1 MQNMAYP
8 KRVTIYEVGPRDGL
22 QNEASPVATDIK
34 VALIDKLSASGIS
47 HIEAGSFVSPKW
59 VPQMAGSAEVMG
71 AISRQ
76 PGVAYWALTPN
87 LKGFDAALAANSDGA
102 AVFAAASESFS
113 QKNINCSIDESLER
127 FRPVLQAA
135 SAAAMP
141 VRAYISCALGCP
153 YEGAVEPGRVA
164 QLAEKLLAMG
174 CAEISLGDTI
184 GAGAPETARAML
196 EAVVGAVPLH
206 ALAVHF
212 HDTKGQA
219 VANVRVALEMGVSVV
234 DSAVGGLGGCPYAPG
249 AAGNVAT
256 EDILGLLDAL
266 GIESGV
272 DGLAVAEAGQ
282 YILAAL
288 NQRQGE
294 QP

>member
-1 MQNMAYP
+1 MAYP

-22 QNEASPVATDIK
+22 QNEASMVRNDIK
-34 VALIDKLSASGIS
+34 VALIDKLSASGLTQ
-47 HIEAGSFVSPKW
+47 IEAGSFVSPKW

-71 AISRQ
+71 AIARKQ
-76 PGVAYWALTPN
+76 GVAYWALTPN
-87 LKGFDAALAANSDGA
+87 MQGFDAALAAKSDGA

-113 QKNINCSIDESLER
+113 RKNINCSIDESLER

-135 SAAAMP
+135 TEAGMP

-153 YEGAVEPGRVA
+153 YEGDVAPGRVA
-164 QLAEKLLAMG
+164 GLAEELLGMG
-174 CAEISLGDTI
+174 CTKISLGDTI
-184 GAGAPETARAML
+184 GAGSPETARAML
-196 EAVVGAVPLH
+196 DAVAGASPLQ

-219 VANVRVALEMGVSVV
+219 VANVRVALEMGISVV

-256 EDILGLLDAL
+256 EDILELLDTL

-272 DGLAVAEAGQ
+272 DAKAVTEAGQ

-288 NQRQGE
+288 NQARGE
-294 QP
+294 QA